1 MNRFRFLSIFLIAM
15 MVLLNGC
22 ASNPKPS
29 TSANSVLEDRLRTAK
44 ITETRLSNGAVLREV
59 KFAGSLQPNFDLG
72 CVPISEVTSQ
82 FNPPALL
89 YAAKKCIRQDQ
100 YKKAWALL
108 STGHGFAYYDTK
120 RLADRSTQ
128 GARSVLTMSVFADL
142 TDAEREMASKV
153 SKEIQ
158 VDPEQVGAYCAELTR
173 IGPPKYE
180 PQWAILHGIGVFE
193 EPRNGPYLT
202 NVDAKA
208 LWDEVLKNRC
218 TPIKS

>member
-22 ASNPKPS
+22 ASNPNPN
-29 TSANSVLEDRLRTAK
+29 TSSNSVLEERLRTAK
-44 ITETRLSNGAVLREV
+44 ITEVRLSNGATFSEV

-82 FNPPALL
+82 INPPALL

-108 STGHGFAYYDTK
+108 STGNGFAYYDTK

-128 GARSVLTMSVFADL
+128 GARSVLTMNVFADL
-142 TDAEREMASKV
+142 KDAEREMASRV

-158 VDPEQVGAYCAELTR
+158 ADPEQVRAYCAELTK

-208 LWDEVLKNRC
+208 LWAEVLKNRC
-218 TPIKS
+218 TPTKS